1 MKRKLF
7 LMIGL
12 AALLGSCQTDVNELD
27 ITHHSPLVIKLD
39 GEICPNTRV
48 DDNGFCDGDQ
58 IGLYGV
64 NYTANNTVQGE
75 LLDNGNQVDNACYTY
90 NGEAREWQSSAAIY
104 YKDAETNIDLYAYY
118 PYASVSNVRE
128 YLFEVARDQSGADAA
143 DGFSASDLL
152 WGKTENVVPSEERVK
167 IRFSHLLS
175 CANVVLTPGEG
186 FTAEEFAALKKSV
199 LVMNTSRTA
208 EVDLSV
214 GEALVTG
221 EAEREGIVMKS
232 TDDGFRAIVVPQSVK
247 AGDALFT
254 ITIDGINYRFKKDEE
269 FSYLIGKQHKFTIEV
284 KKKVLTGTYEF
295 TLTDCDIEEW
305 TSDLKAYVGEARQ
318 YYVVHLDEAGTL
330 GDKIREAQKN
340 PAKIKSLK
348 VSGNIS
354 SYDFDFMRDSM
365 TILQSINLKESK
377 IVGDPNVWC
386 WSGYIDGEWRNIGFT
401 TEYPDSWEAAKREV
415 EALFP
420 GSSIDY
426 NNYYRNESYGTGADE
441 IPYGAFDRKISL
453 VNFVFPEKVTKIGVG
468 AFAGTLLSG
477 ALIIPDDVVEI
488 GYHAFTGSNISSL
501 QLPAGIKV
509 LGMEAFSNC
518 SSISGS
524 LVLPESLESIGRY
537 CFSGCSMF
545 SGNLILPSKLKTIE
559 EYCFKGCGF
568 TGDLI
573 IPEGVTS
580 IGDWAFYNCIN
591 FNGRL
596 TLPSTLKTVGSCAFW
611 CCGFQGEL
619 VIPKQLNTIE
629 NDCFKNNNFSSII
642 FEKDSE
648 LIKIGEYAFYY
659 NWRVSEPLELPE
671 GLMSIG
677 SGAFT
682 ACSNIPSVTIP
693 STITTIGND
702 AFGGCYYITSM
713 RCDATMPPVVGSGA
727 FDGIGKDNLTL
738 QVPESSVSSYQTATG
753 WSDFKRISAYKDFSI
768 SRKHIRTLNAEHSKS
783 YLLRAPQGKAWSV
796 ESCPE
801 WVTVTPSSG
810 VGRCEVTVTV
820 SSMEP
825 DEVATFVSESMDT
838 WGNWETEE
846 FAGRG
851 GDIVFSLDD
860 NSNYKVSMAV
870 EQYDYEYGDGD
881 VIVNHSAEVGGGVNI
896 VFMGDCFDARDIAKG
911 SYLNGINEAIGYYFG
926 IEPYKT
932 YKPYFNIY
940 TVVGM
945 STDSGMG
952 TVNTIKD
959 AKFGSQYSLDGI
971 SPDHATC
978 YEYAMKASTVTENN
992 LSQTLVVLIE
1002 NTTDY
1007 GGICYMW
1014 GDGSAIACCPMSR
1027 DAYPFNFRGIVQHE
1041 AGGHGFAKLADE
1053 YIYTNGFIESC
1064 SCPNPHLDKFY
1075 AGKEFGWYRNLST
1088 NSDFHTVEWAHL
1100 FANPDYSNIVDMYE
1114 GGYFHTRGIFRS
1126 EANSCMNNNV
1136 PYYSAISRQEM
1147 VERIKRYAG
1156 EQFDINDFYAKDVR
1170 DASNNDFVT
1179 SSQFS
1184 ASEPTIA
1191 NMRSAGKQ
1199 LAPKF
1204 MGDKP
1209 QLKNS
1214 NK

>member
-12 AALLGSCQTDVNELD
+12 TALLASCHTDVNELD
-27 ITHHSPLVIKLD
+27 ITHHAPLVIKLD

-75 LLDNGNQVDNACYTY
+75 LLDSGNQVDNACYTY
-90 NGEAREWQSSAAIY
+90 NGETREWQSSAAIY

-128 YLFEVARDQSGADAA
+128 YLFEVARDQSGADAT

-208 EVDLSV
+208 EVDLTV

-254 ITIDGINYRFKKDEE
+254 ITIDGINYRFKKDAE

-318 YYVVHLDEAGTL
+318 YYVVHLEQAGTL

-348 VSGNIS
+348 VSGNIGRD
-354 SYDFDFMRDSM
+354 DFYFMRDSM
-365 TILQSINLKESK
+365 TILQSINLKEAK
-377 IVGDPNVWC
+377 IFGDSNVWY
-386 WSGYIDGEWRNIGFT
+386 WYGDIDGEYKSVYFT

-415 EALFP
+415 EARFP
-420 GSSIDY
+420 GSSINMQGYD
-426 NNYYRNESYGTGADE
+426 RNMNYGTGADE
-441 IPYGAFDRKISL
+441 IPYGAFLGKTSL
-453 VNFVFPEKVTKIGVG
+453 VNFVFPERVTKIIWR
-468 AFAGTLLSG
+468 AFLGTLLSG

-488 GYHAFTGSNISSL
+488 EADAFSGTNISSL
-501 QLPAGIKV
+501 QLPARLKV
-509 LGMEAFSNC
+509 LGSSVFEGC
-518 SSISGS
+518 SFLSGS
-524 LVLPESLESIGRY
+524 LVLPESLESIGSS
-537 CFSGCSMF
+537 CFYGCSML

-559 EYCFKGCGF
+559 SGCFYSGGF

-580 IGDWAFYNCIN
+580 IEDGAFLGCN
-591 FNGRL
+591 FGGRL
-596 TLPSTLKTVGSCAFW
+596 TLPSSIKTIGSSAFSG
-611 CCGFQGEL
+611 CNFQGEL
-619 VIPKQLNTIE
+619 VIPKQLNTTIE
-629 NDCFKNNNFSSII
+629 DGCFANNNFSSII

-648 LIKIGEYAFYY
+648 LIKIGASAFGD

-671 GLMSIG
+671 GLVSIG
-677 SGAFT
+677 AYAFSG
-682 ACSNIPSVTIP
+682 CSNIPSVTIP
-693 STITTIGND
+693 STITTIGSG
-702 AFGGCYYITSM
+702 AFSGFYYITSM
-713 RCDATMPPVVGSGA
+713 RCDAAMPPVVGSGA

-738 QVPESSVSSYQTATG
+738 QVPENSVSFYQTATG

-825 DEVATFVSESMDT
+825 DEVATFVSESMNT
-838 WGNWETEE
+838 WGNWETEK

-881 VIVNHSAEVGGGVNI
+881 VIVNQSAEVGGGVNI

-932 YKPYFNIY
+932 YKPYFNVY
-940 TVVGM
+940 TVFGM

-952 TVNTIKD
+952 TVNTIKE
-959 AKFGSQYSLDGI
+959 AKFGSQYSLNGI

-1027 DAYPFNFRGIVQHE
+1027 DA
-1041 AGGHGFAKLADE
+1041 
-1053 YIYTNGFIESC
+1053 
-1064 SCPNPHLDKFY
+1064 
-1075 AGKEFGWYRNLST
+1075 
-1088 NSDFHTVEWAHL
+1088 
-1100 FANPDYSNIVDMYE
+1100 
-1114 GGYFHTRGIFRS
+1114 
-1126 EANSCMNNNV
+1126 
-1136 PYYSAISRQEM
+1136 
-1147 VERIKRYAG
+1147 
-1156 EQFDINDFYAKDVR
+1156 
-1170 DASNNDFVT
+1170 
-1179 SSQFS
+1179 
-1184 ASEPTIA
+1184 
-1191 NMRSAGKQ
+1191 
-1199 LAPKF
+1199 
-1204 MGDKP
+1204 
-1209 QLKNS
+1209 
-1214 NK
+1214 

>member
-1 MKRKLF
+1 MLF
-7 LMIGL
+7 
-12 AALLGSCQTDVNELD
+12 AAACTTDVTDTGGVSIEGTPQ
-27 ITHHSPLVIKLD
+27 IRID
-39 GEICPNTRV
+39 GAINQSYTTRV
-48 DDNGFCDGDQ
+48 DDGGFCDGDQ

-64 NYTANNTVQGE
+64 NYSEDNTVAGTLVDE
-75 LLDNGNQVDNACYTY
+75 GNQVDNARYTY
-90 NGEAREWQSSAAIY
+90 DETNRSWNSSGSVY
-104 YKDAETNIDLYAYY
+104 YKDANTNIDLYAYY
-118 PYASVSNVRE
+118 PYGGVDSVNG
-128 YLFEVARDQSGADAA
+128 YNFEVAQDQSGNTPT
-143 DGFSASDLL
+143 DGYSQSDFL
-152 WGKTENVVPSEERVK
+152 WGKTENVVPSQDKVK
-167 IRFSHLLS
+167 IRFNHILA
-175 CANVVLTPGEG
+175 CANVVLTEG
-186 FTAEEFAALKKSV
+186 NGFAEGEFAALEKSV

-208 EVDLSV
+208 EINL
-214 GEALVTG
+214 ATG
-221 EAEREGIVMKS
+221 IATPTGKAASEGIVMKS
-232 TDDGFRAIVVPQSVK
+232 NAEGFRAIVVPQSIE
-247 AGDALFT
+247 AGVALFS
-254 ITIDGINYRFKKDEE
+254 ITIDGISYRFKSSDAFTYEA
-269 FSYLIGKQHKFTIEV
+269 GKQSKFTIKIN
-284 KKKVLTGTYEF
+284 KKEHSGTYEF
-295 TLTDCDIEEW
+295 VLTDTEIIDWIADID
-305 TSDLKAYVGEARQ
+305 SHGGEARQ
-318 YYVVHLDEAGTL
+318 YYVVHLDKAGTL

-340 PAKIKSLK
+340 PAKIKNLK
-348 VSGNIS
+348 VSGNINS
-354 SYDFDFMRDSM
+354 DDFYFMRDSM

-377 IVGDPNVWC
+377 IHGKKEN
-386 WSGYIDGEWRNIGFT
+386 
-401 TEYPDSWEAAKREV
+401 
-415 EALFP
+415 
-420 GSSIDY
+420 
-426 NNYYRNESYGTGADE
+426 ADE
-441 IPYGAFDRKISL
+441 IPNNAFQGKTSL
-453 VNFVFPEKVTKIGVG
+453 VNFVFPERVTKIGSS
-468 AFAGTLLSG
+468 AFSGTLLSG

-488 GYHAFTGSNISSL
+488 GYYAFMRTNISSL
-501 QLPAGIKV
+501 QLPAGLKV
-509 LGMEAFSNC
+509 LGSSVFDGC
-518 SSISGS
+518 SSLSGS
-524 LVLPESLESIGRY
+524 LILPESLESIG
-537 CFSGCSMF
+537 
-545 SGNLILPSKLKTIE
+545 
-559 EYCFKGCGF
+559 EYCFLGCKML
-568 TGDLI
+568 TGSLI
-573 IPEGVTS
+573 IPSKISYIPPCCFQDCVSISELVLSDGITEISRNAFFRMHSLEGS
-580 IGDWAFYNCIN
+580 I
-591 FNGRL
+591 L
-596 TLPSTLKTVGSCAFW
+596 TLPSNIKTIGNGAFSN
-611 CCGFQGEL
+611 CGFQGEL
-619 VIPKQLNTIE
+619 VIPKTLYKIDEANE
-629 NDCFKNNNFSSII
+629 YSAGVFSDNLFSSIV
-642 FEKDSE
+642 FEEGSE
-648 LIKIGEYAFYY
+648 LISIGSNAFGY
-659 NWRVSEPLELPE
+659 NQRLSEPVELPN

-677 SGAFT
+677 EKAFYQ
-682 ACSNIPSVTIP
+682 CNCLPSVIIP
-693 STITTIGND
+693 STITTIGSN
-702 AFGGCYYITSM
+702 AFSYCYYITSM
-713 RCDATMPPVVGSGA
+713 RCDAAMPPVVGSGA

-738 QVPESSVSSYQTATG
+738 QVPESSVSFYQTATG

-825 DEVATFVSESMDT
+825 DEVTTFVSESMNT
-838 WGNWETEE
+838 WGNWETEK

-870 EQYDYEYGDGD
+870 EQYDYEYDDGD
-881 VIVNHSAEVGGGVNI
+881 VVINHSAEVGGGVNI

-911 SYLNGINEAIGYYFG
+911 SYLDGINEAIGYYFG

-940 TVVGM
+940 TIFGM

-959 AKFGSQYSLDGI
+959 AKFGSQYSLNGI

-978 YEYAMKASTVTENN
+978 YEYAMKASTVTESN
-992 LSQTLVVLIE
+992 LNQTLVVLIE

-1014 GDGSAIACCPMSR
+1014 ADGSAIACCPMSR
-1027 DAYPFNFRGIVQHE
+1027 DAYPFDFRGIVQHE

-1136 PYYSAISRQEM
+1136 PYFSAISRQEM

-1179 SSQFS
+1179 RSQLS
-1184 ASEPTIA
+1184 ASEPTLA
-1191 NMRSAGKQ
+1191 NMRSSSKQ

-1209 QLKNS
+1209 QLK
-1214 NK
+1214 K